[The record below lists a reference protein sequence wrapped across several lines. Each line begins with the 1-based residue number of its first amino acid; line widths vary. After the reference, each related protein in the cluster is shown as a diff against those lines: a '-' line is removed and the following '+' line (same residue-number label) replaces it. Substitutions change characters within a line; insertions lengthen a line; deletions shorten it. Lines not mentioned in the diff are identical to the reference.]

1 MKKNGLVIVFAITVF
16 LMASTFAGAQQII
29 EQKVAT
35 AIMSDKFTQ
44 TTKWLN
50 QSSLSVTTSPNQA
63 FMNDYIMVTGEG
75 VPAATARTP
84 GQKRLT
90 AERAATVVAYRQLAE
105 ILDGLCVAGDT
116 YVRNASVQYDVVR
129 TAVTG
134 FIKGAQVVHKE
145 YNEQEEI
152 ALVIVKVGMGGPAG
166 FGGLIY
172 DKILGDPGIKKGLIE
187 DKPSYA
193 PKAPVV
199 EATIFDGLIVDA
211 TSENFRPALINRIFN
226 PKGELLYDPSK
237 INQKV
242 LVEFGCGEYTN
253 KVEKAK
259 DALASRGVKN
269 PLVIRA
275 AGTITPSD
283 LKVSEEDALK
293 IFSSNQKT
301 DFLAH
306 ARVAFV
312 LK

>member
-1 MKKNGLVIVFAITVF
+1 MKKKGIVIVFATTMF
-16 LMASTFAGAQQII
+16 CLASTFAGAQQVI
-29 EQKVAT
+29 EQKVTT
-35 AIMSDKFTQ
+35 AIISDKFTQ
-44 TTKWLN
+44 ATKWLN
-50 QSSLSVTTSPNQA
+50 QSNLSLTTSPNQA

-75 VPAATARTP
+75 VPAADAKTP

-134 FIKGAQVVHKE
+134 FIKGAQVIHKE

-152 ALVIVKVGMGGPAG
+152 ALVIVKVGMGGPDG
-166 FGGLIY
+166 FGSLMY
-172 DKILGDPGIKKGLIE
+172 SRILGDPGIKKGLVE
-187 DKPSYA
+187 DKPSYT

-199 EATIFDGLIVDA
+199 EDVFDGLIIDA

-226 PKGELLYDPSK
+226 PGGELLYDPSK

-242 LVEFGCGEYTN
+242 LVEYGCGEYTN

-259 DALASRGVKN
+259 EALASRGVKN
-269 PLVIRA
+269 PMVIKA

-301 DFLAH
+301 GFLSQ